1 MDLGISVCYRVL
13 EQTGGQDV
21 VSLGPGESCG
31 LCVSPAEK
39 QLGAGEPTEEMF
51 YLKELHSRSCPPPV
65 ARGQGVRAG
74 PPRHPGH
81 VDTELGGS
89 TKRLKSL
96 RRGLQGGGGRVDS
109 ERAVCLA
116 GRCQELCQNTGKLQ
130 VVRVEW
136 HRVCVLPVLGE
147 AVCWSSTLL
156 WQSWCH
162 AAS

>member
-89 TKRLKSL
+89 TKRLKPS
-96 RRGLQGGGGRVDS
+96 G
-109 ERAVCLA
+109 EVCREEEDGWIQNVQCAQQA
-116 GRCQELCQNTGKLQ
+116 GARSFA
-130 VVRVEW
+130 R
-136 HRVCVLPVLGE
+136 
-147 AVCWSSTLL
+147 TLENCR
-156 WQSWCH
+156 W
-162 AAS
+162 